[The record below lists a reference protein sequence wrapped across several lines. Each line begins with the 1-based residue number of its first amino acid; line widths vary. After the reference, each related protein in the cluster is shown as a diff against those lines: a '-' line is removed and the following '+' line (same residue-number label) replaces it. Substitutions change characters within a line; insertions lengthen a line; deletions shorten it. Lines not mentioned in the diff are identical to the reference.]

1 MILRDFQHI
10 KVVVL
15 DVDGVLTD
23 GTILVTEDGDQL
35 RTFHVRD
42 GFAIQAAVQAGIQ
55 IFVISGGS
63 SSGVEKRLRAL
74 GIEHI
79 HLGVVDKRAL
89 FLQLCEQFAIDRQCV
104 LYMGDDIP
112 DMEAMLQV
120 GLPVCPK
127 DAAEEIKAISRYMSP
142 SCGGQGAVRDVL
154 EKVLKTQNKWPVSSA
169 LKSI

>member
-23 GTILVTEDGDQL
+23 GTILVTEGGDQL
-35 RTFHVRD
+35 RSFHVRD
-42 GFAIQAAVQAGIQ
+42 GFAIQAALQAGIQ
-55 IFVISGGS
+55 ILVISGGR

-74 GIEHI
+74 GIAHI
-79 HLGVVDKRAL
+79 YLGVVDKRAL
-89 FLQLCEQFAIDRQCV
+89 LLQLCEQFVMDPQYV

-112 DMEAMLQV
+112 DLEAMLQV

-127 DAAEEIKAISRYMSP
+127 DAVEEIKAISRYMSP
-142 SCGGQGAVRDVL
+142 SRGGQGAVRDVL
-154 EKVLKTQNKWPVSSA
+154 EKVLKIQAKWPASS
-169 LKSI
+169 LF